1 MLILGHNEYGQS
13 RNGRLQ
19 SSSVID
25 FGFVTQGRDWGY
37 MISRTIGHLYPE
49 HCKAPHVNML
59 PFGPPQWN
67 NNPLREKEALE
78 TVERLAQ
85 EGSAYNLEQS
95 TKPQTLGYALVD
107 SPVALLAWI
116 YEERFARTDDY
127 PWTDEEVL
135 TWISLYWFSS
145 AGASASIRIYYEFAH
160 DLKFPL
166 PRINGWIPG
175 VKYGIASFPKEV
187 VAALRLWARAMGN
200 IVHESE
206 SDRGGHFAA
215 WEKPDFIVG
224 DLRQM
229 FGKGGGAYAVVK
241 GKEGY

>member
-1 MLILGHNEYGQS
+1 
-13 RNGRLQ
+13 
-19 SSSVID
+19 
-25 FGFVTQGRDWGY
+25 
-37 MISRTIGHLYPE
+37 MISRTMGHLYPE
-49 HCKAPHVNML
+49 HCKASHVNML
-59 PFGPPQWN
+59 PFGPPQRN
-67 NNPLREKEALE
+67 KNPLLALLAAVGGLSAREKEALE
-78 TVERLAQ
+78 TVKRFAQ
-85 EGSAYNLEQS
+85 EGSAYYLEQS

-116 YEERFARTDDY
+116 YEKLFAWTDDY
-127 PWTDEEVL
+127 PWIDEEVL

-166 PRINGWIPG
+166 PRSNGWIPG

-187 VAALRLWARAMGN
+187 VAAPRLWARAMGN